1 MKMIKLYL
9 GVMGSG
15 KTIKLGEDYFDAQD
29 ESYISNYSVNNVG
42 AYSNTG
48 VIKSRSEG
56 EFACIDYRKKSEFIY
71 KKNFIDEGQFL
82 SSEQVD
88 YIIND
93 TKKDYYIAMLINNY
107 KGEMFEATKKLIQH
121 AGEIEFFTK
130 TCEICGEKEATHH
143 LLTGNKETLEKSE
156 YKSVCYECWKKGNKN
171 EKN

>member
-1 MKMIKLYL
+1 MIKLYL

-15 KTIKLGEDYFDAQD
+15 KSERLIEDFYDVED
-29 ESYISNYSVNNVG
+29 EKYVSNYNVYNEG
-42 AYSNTG
+42 AYSNSEI
-48 VIKSRSEG
+48 IKSRNGYEM
-56 EFACIDYRKKSEFIY
+56 CCVDYRKEKEFIY
-71 KKNFIDEGQFL
+71 KHNFIDEGQFL
-82 SSEQVD
+82 SNEQVD

-143 LLTGNKETLEKSE
+143 LLTGDKETLEKGE
-156 YKSVCYECWKKGNKN
+156 YKSVCYECWKEEIKDEN
-171 EKN
+171 